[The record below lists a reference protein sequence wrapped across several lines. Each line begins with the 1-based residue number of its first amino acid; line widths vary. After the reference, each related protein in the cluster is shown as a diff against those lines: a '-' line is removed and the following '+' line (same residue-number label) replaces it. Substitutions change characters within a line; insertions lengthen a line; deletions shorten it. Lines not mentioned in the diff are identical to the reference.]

1 LHNSPNLMKELEKI
15 NRVVRK
21 LTDDVSVLIT
31 IDANTGQNGIQQAI
45 EFGKYI
51 PIDGVVLTKMDGTAK
66 GGIAVPIM
74 LDLKLP
80 VYYMGVGE
88 KVDDLIPFEI
98 ESYLKSLIGVE
109 SNE

>member
-1 LHNSPNLMKELEKI
+1 
-15 NRVVRK
+15 
-21 LTDDVSVLIT
+21 
-31 IDANTGQNGIQQAI
+31 
-45 EFGKYI
+45 
-51 PIDGVVLTKMDGTAK
+51 MDGTAK